1 MNGRQ
6 LDALTG
12 ARFLA
17 AFAVFNVHFFLP
29 WAWGYSVPPF
39 VRSTIGSGTTGVAF
53 FFMLS
58 GFVLAYANDD
68 WTPSKRAAL
77 RFWSSRLAR
86 IYPAYLLALIWFAPF
101 ILVHRFSTEPFDL
114 AAEKA
119 LASFIPAFF
128 LVQSWFYPRFALA
141 WNGPGW
147 TLSVEVVFYLIFPLI
162 AFTIRSLP
170 NWQQLS
176 LCLAC
181 WLLSAVLS
189 LVVPTLLAPSPERD
203 LFVTVSPIFHLPTFI
218 SGVALGYHFAQRVA
232 APSGSALSI
241 AGILLICVLS
251 PAAYLMPAIFV
262 HNSAFLPA
270 FGLLLYGLALNGWP
284 ARLLSRPAMVALGEA
299 SYSLY
304 ILQFS
309 IGLSLMLAEQGF
321 VFHDFIRYGR
331 QPPVL
336 SQVQFYVL
344 AIVVSTAISL
354 LVCRFYERPLR
365 AYIRG
370 RLFQMIDVMRARA
383 TTRDGRP
390 ALSR

>member
-17 AFAVFNVHFFLP
+17 AFAVFNLHFFRP
-29 WAWGYSVPPF
+29 WAWGYSIPPF
-39 VRSTIGSGTTGVAF
+39 VQSVIGSGATGVAF

-68 WTPSKRAAL
+68 WTPSKRTTL

-86 IYPAYLLALIWFAPF
+86 IYPAYLLALVWFAPF
-101 ILVHRFSTEPFDL
+101 ILVHRFSAEPFGL

-119 LASFIPAFF
+119 LASFIPAAF

-170 NWQQLS
+170 NWQKLS
-176 LCLAC
+176 LCVAC
-181 WLLSAVLS
+181 WLLSSVLS
-189 LVVPTLLAPSPERD
+189 LIVPFLLAPSLERD
-203 LFVTVSPIFHLPTFI
+203 LFVSVNPIFHLPTFI
-218 SGVALGYHFAQRVA
+218 SGAALGYHFTQRVRP
-232 APSGSALSI
+232 PSGTVLSV
-241 AGILLICVLS
+241 AGILSICALA
-251 PAAYLMPAIFV
+251 PAAYLMPAAFV
-262 HNSAFLPA
+262 DNSAFLPA

-284 ARLLSRPAMVALGEA
+284 ASLLSRPAMVALGEA

-309 IGLSLMLAEQGF
+309 IVLTLMLAEQGF
-321 VFHDFIRYGR
+321 VFHDFIQFGR
-331 QPPVL
+331 QSPIL
-336 SQVQFYVL
+336 SEAQFYLL
-344 AIVVSTAISL
+344 ATVASIAVSL
-354 LVCRFYERPLR
+354 FVCRFYEQPLR
-365 AYIRG
+365 TYIRG
-370 RLFQMIDVMRARA
+370 RLFRMIDGSRRMPRTPR
-383 TTRDGRP
+383 RRP
-390 ALSR
+390 GLSW

>member
-17 AFAVFNVHFFLP
+17 AFAIFNIHYFRP
-29 WAWGYSVPPF
+29 WAWGYSIPPF
-39 VRSTIGSGTTGVAF
+39 VQSMIGSGAAGVAF

-68 WTPSKRAAL
+68 WTPSRDSTL

-101 ILVHRFSTEPFDL
+101 ILVHRFSAEPFHL

-119 LASFIPAFF
+119 AAAFVPAA
-128 LVQSWFYPRFALA
+128 LLLQSWFYPRFALA

-147 TLSVEVVFYLIFPLI
+147 TLSVELAFYLIFPLI

-170 NWQQLS
+170 NWQKLS

-181 WLLSAVLS
+181 WLLSSVLS
-189 LVVPTLLAPSPERD
+189 LIDPLLLAPSLERD
-203 LFVTVSPIFHLPTFI
+203 LFVTVNPIFHLPTFI
-218 SGVALGYHFAQRVA
+218 SGVALGYHFAQRVRSPA
-232 APSGSALSI
+232 GTVLSI
-241 AGILLICVLS
+241 AGILLICALS
-251 PAAYLMPAIFV
+251 PVAYRMPALFV

-284 ARLLSRPAMVALGEA
+284 ARLLSTPAMVALGEA

-309 IGLSLMLAEQGF
+309 IGLSLMLAEQRF
-321 VFHDFIRYGR
+321 VFRDFIQFGR
-331 QPPVL
+331 QAPVL
-336 SQVQFYVL
+336 SEVQFYVL
-344 AIVVSTAISL
+344 AALVSIAISL
-354 LVCRFYERPLR
+354 FVCRFYERPLR
-365 AYIRG
+365 ARIRG
-370 RLFQMIDVMRARA
+370 RLFRLIDAPRRVSPAGRA
-383 TTRDGRP
+383 